1 MPNGFRWSQHWFADT
16 TIQGES
22 RRRDNQKFFSWNN
35 GDAVATLHTNILQT
49 TNWSVGLNTSIRSV
63 YQGSNAVGG
72 STPVG
77 EGVSNGFRISKAIN
91 ETSGVTLGG
100 EQILQWDGK
109 TDTGRNFYLMASKG
123 WWLGNNGKNYPLIIA
138 NGGFGTGRLA
148 NQDIQSWK
156 NPLRFACIE
165 DVDDRTRSYSIDN
178 DLCWSP
184 VGSISVVVEEL
195 WGMFLEYRSGTALLG
210 ASANLSGE
218 LPFRITWGVN
228 FARKNKINSS
238 DNMTWVFRA
247 SIGF

>member
-1 MPNGFRWSQHWFADT
+1 MP
-16 TIQGES
+16 
-22 RRRDNQKFFSWNN
+22 RDYAS
-35 GDAVATLHTNILQT
+35 
-49 TNWSVGLNTSIRSV
+49 
-63 YQGSNAVGG
+63 G

-165 DVDDRTRSYSIDN
+165 DVDDRTRS
-178 DLCWSP
+178 
-184 VGSISVVVEEL
+184 
-195 WGMFLEYRSGTALLG
+195 
-210 ASANLSGE
+210 
-218 LPFRITWGVN
+218 
-228 FARKNKINSS
+228 
-238 DNMTWVFRA
+238 
-247 SIGF
+247 